1 MSRAV
6 GYKTSATYI
15 KHAEVEGVSWCVF
28 SERWA
33 NTNTQSEFRCETGF
47 GASTEITQEQQREVV
62 LKWRGFTENLSSCTS
77 QYKNKWTCII
87 RPECSAR
94 HTWLHHTVEEFH
106 WSVHT
111 YRSTPQNL
119 ERTQI
124 YVNISSVC
132 LSSYNTKTKLEVK
145 RAHIKIHSPVFTS
158 FLSRSFSSNID
169 SDLKSMKWL
178 STNRQCVRNTERFYL

>member
-47 GASTEITQEQQREVV
+47 GASTVITQEQQREVV

-106 WSVHT
+106 WSCIRTDRHLRTWNVHRFT
-111 YRSTPQNL
+111 LNKRKVFNM
-119 ERTQI
+119 
-124 YVNISSVC
+124 SSVC
-132 LSSYNTKTKLEVK
+132 LSSSNTKTKLEVK
-145 RAHIKIHSPVFTS
+145 ISKYIPLFSHHFSPDL
-158 FLSRSFSSNID
+158 FLQI
-169 SDLKSMKWL
+169 LIL
-178 STNRQCVRNTERFYL
+178 I